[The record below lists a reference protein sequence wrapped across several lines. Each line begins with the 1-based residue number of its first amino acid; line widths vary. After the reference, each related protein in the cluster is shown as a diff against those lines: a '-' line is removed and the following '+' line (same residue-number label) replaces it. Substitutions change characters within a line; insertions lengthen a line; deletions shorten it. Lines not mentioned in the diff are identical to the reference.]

1 MRAVARRVAR
11 CVREATAAASGPAPQ
26 LRRLLA
32 PESSPR
38 SSRAPVRWLASA
50 VPPDGFARRGYGR
63 GRGRGGDT
71 RRADDAR
78 ASNLHLRDVQRAI
91 VDAPDVQT
99 ILDLC
104 DPATVA
110 RFSSVNVATA
120 LSKMAK
126 RAQRP
131 ATETRGPA
139 RRARLGEHPAFAALC
154 DRAAQLISR
163 DAFPHRAVCN
173 SAHALAALQ
182 HRGHARVTAQ
192 FVGGGALDAPA
203 SAAWRALRGAMPTVD
218 DACAASK
225 QEEWKEWKERKE
237 SARGRIDAY
246 EQYVTDVPVSARQS
260 TMFLYASALARDP
273 PSAGVLRGVWRD
285 LRAAESRVGAH
296 HVSNLVWALG
306 TLGLDPGPEGWEIV
320 NRRAPFAFRER
331 STFNAQNVANT
342 WWGFAKLRRAPRG
355 EAAAALSRAI
365 VVVADTFKPQ
375 ELANAMWARAYLAS
389 ACGLRVEPSVRA
401 AFDDAVARTL
411 DVQEKTRRRV
421 FNAAG
426 ATDETSALGVS
437 TPSVETLRFKSKE
450 LSQVFWHYASL
461 NVKPR
466 DALWRSLDAAAEAQ
480 APFASPMDVSLTL
493 WACATLGKPPSPRAW
508 AAMERRM
515 RALVAGGHVGSGPGT
530 TATKGF
536 APLSSKTSKTGDGD
550 GDANR
555 RARAGHVLVEWQQV
569 ANLVWSYAK
578 LRTMPDAATLG
589 AIRDAAARLALEKP
603 TEMTPQDASMLLWGH
618 VTLGTLVA
626 PQSASGRASVAD
638 ADASDAADRDRD
650 RDPDPDP
657 ALSALFSALE
667 RHADAFK
674 PDELTNALWCLAV
687 ARGVGDLRGASLP
700 VGAYARMWR
709 RLATMDAG
717 DFATE
722 DGVLIAHHAAV
733 THNALIAESDDED
746 ARREARAAFP
756 EGLPAMRPSLV
767 AAARRA
773 WRTQNEQHARD
784 DAVSSSQRRVGSLLR
799 RAGIEHESERELLG
813 GYGFFPA
820 TQTVDFFIPETRVVV
835 EYDGPHHF
843 YESAADPRRERF
855 FRETR
860 ETLSPVSP
868 VSRSATRN
876 DGADANRDVVD
887 ATREDPGATRN
898 VNTRLRDALLFKK
911 RGVRAVV
918 TVPWYAMRGVKHADQ
933 LEWLLARIAKE
944 SVPRE
949 RPAQT
954 ERETAETG
962 ETGETAETAETAEAL
977 ATREAREALI
987 SRWLAASPA
996 SSRARLERAAA
1007 GKARDARWDAVVA
1020 AARKDKTKVRTVL
1033 RGEIV
1038 EAAERTSR
1046 SASRSASTRP
1056 R

>member
-1 MRAVARRVAR
+1 MRAAARRVAR
-11 CVREATAAASGPAPQ
+11 CVRDATAAAAGPAPQ

-38 SSRAPVRWLASA
+38 SSRALVRWLASA

-131 ATETRGPA
+131 ATETRGFAP

-203 SAAWRALRGAMPTVD
+203 SAAWRALRGAMPSVDTVD
-218 DACAASK
+218 DACVASK
-225 QEEWKEWKERKE
+225 PEQWKG
-237 SARGRIDAY
+237 SARGRTDAY
-246 EQYVTDVPVSARQS
+246 AHISDAPVSARQS

-273 PSAGVLRGVWRD
+273 PSAGVLRGIWRE
-285 LRAAESRVGAH
+285 LRVAESRVGAH

-306 TLGLDPGPEGWEIV
+306 TLGLDPGPEGWGIV
-320 NRRAPFAFRER
+320 DRRVPLAFRAEDPPGA
-331 STFNAQNVANT
+331 FNAQNVANT

-355 EAAAALSRAI
+355 DGAAALSRAT
-365 VVVADTFKPQ
+365 VAVSDAFKPQ
-375 ELANAMWARAYLAS
+375 ELANAMWARAHLAS

-411 DVQEKTRRRV
+411 DAEKTRRRR
-421 FNAAG
+421 AAG
-426 ATDETSALGVS
+426 ANGLGYDDVDALDDAGVK
-437 TPSVETLRFKSKE
+437 TALRFKSKE

-461 NVKPR
+461 SVKPR

-508 AAMERRM
+508 AAMERRT

-536 APLSSKTSKTGDGD
+536 APSSSKTGDGD

-578 LRTMPDAATLG
+578 LRTMPDAATLD

-626 PQSASGRASVAD
+626 PRSASGRASDAD
-638 ADASDAADRDRD
+638 ADASDAADQDRDRDRD
-650 RDPDPDP
+650 RDPIGIPIP
-657 ALSALFSALE
+657 I
-667 RHADAFK
+667 
-674 PDELTNALWCLAV
+674 PPC
-687 ARGVGDLRGASLP
+687 
-700 VGAYARMWR
+700 R
-709 RLATMDAG
+709 RCSPRWSGTP
-717 DFATE
+717 T
-722 DGVLIAHHAAV
+722 
-733 THNALIAESDDED
+733 
-746 ARREARAAFP
+746 R
-756 EGLPAMRPSLV
+756 
-767 AAARRA
+767 
-773 WRTQNEQHARD
+773 
-784 DAVSSSQRRVGSLLR
+784 SSQ
-799 RAGIEHESERELLG
+799 
-813 GYGFFPA
+813 
-820 TQTVDFFIPETRVVV
+820 
-835 EYDGPHHF
+835 
-843 YESAADPRRERF
+843 
-855 FRETR
+855 
-860 ETLSPVSP
+860 
-868 VSRSATRN
+868 
-876 DGADANRDVVD
+876 
-887 ATREDPGATRN
+887 
-898 VNTRLRDALLFKK
+898 
-911 RGVRAVV
+911 
-918 TVPWYAMRGVKHADQ
+918 
-933 LEWLLARIAKE
+933 
-944 SVPRE
+944 
-949 RPAQT
+949 
-954 ERETAETG
+954 
-962 ETGETAETAETAEAL
+962 
-977 ATREAREALI
+977 
-987 SRWLAASPA
+987 
-996 SSRARLERAAA
+996 
-1007 GKARDARWDAVVA
+1007 
-1020 AARKDKTKVRTVL
+1020 
-1033 RGEIV
+1033 
-1038 EAAERTSR
+1038 TS
-1046 SASRSASTRP
+1046 
-1056 R
+1056 

>member
-1 MRAVARRVAR
+1 M
-11 CVREATAAASGPAPQ
+11 
-26 LRRLLA
+26 
-32 PESSPR
+32 
-38 SSRAPVRWLASA
+38 
-50 VPPDGFARRGYGR
+50 
-63 GRGRGGDT
+63 
-71 RRADDAR
+71 
-78 ASNLHLRDVQRAI
+78 
-91 VDAPDVQT
+91 
-99 ILDLC
+99 
-104 DPATVA
+104 
-110 RFSSVNVATA
+110 
-120 LSKMAK
+120 
-126 RAQRP
+126 
-131 ATETRGPA
+131 
-139 RRARLGEHPAFAALC
+139 
-154 DRAAQLISR
+154 
-163 DAFPHRAVCN
+163 
-173 SAHALAALQ
+173 
-182 HRGHARVTAQ
+182 
-192 FVGGGALDAPA
+192 
-203 SAAWRALRGAMPTVD
+203 
-218 DACAASK
+218 
-225 QEEWKEWKERKE
+225 
-237 SARGRIDAY
+237 
-246 EQYVTDVPVSARQS
+246 
-260 TMFLYASALARDP
+260 
-273 PSAGVLRGVWRD
+273 
-285 LRAAESRVGAH
+285 
-296 HVSNLVWALG
+296 
-306 TLGLDPGPEGWEIV
+306 
-320 NRRAPFAFRER
+320 
-331 STFNAQNVANT
+331 
-342 WWGFAKLRRAPRG
+342 RRAPRG

-365 VVVADTFKPQ
+365 VVVADAFKPQ

-536 APLSSKTSKTGDGD
+536 APSSSKTSKTGDGD

-638 ADASDAADRDRD
+638 ADASDAADRDRDRD

-855 FRETR
+855 FRET
-860 ETLSPVSP
+860 LSTP

-962 ETGETAETAETAEAL
+962 ETGETGETAETAEAL
-977 ATREAREALI
+977 ANAR
-987 SRWLAASPA
+987 S
-996 SSRARLERAAA
+996 
-1007 GKARDARWDAVVA
+1007 
-1020 AARKDKTKVRTVL
+1020 
-1033 RGEIV
+1033 
-1038 EAAERTSR
+1038 SR
-1046 SASRSASTRP
+1046 SAHLALARGVACVVARAARARRRREGARRAVGRGGRRGEEGQNEGAHGASRGDSRGGRADVEKRVEKRVDASAVDVETNAARDVV
-1056 R
+1056 RRARMIF